1 MKLMVLVLILFIL
14 MLVSGVLLLRK
25 YYIDWCKSFK
35 NKRKSRE
42 LQEKMEFWVKFVAVM
57 ILLIIF
63 VATMIYDCIMM
74 KGG

>member
-1 MKLMVLVLILFIL
+1 MELMVLVLILFIL
-14 MLVSGVLLLRK
+14 MLVSGVLFLRK

>member
-14 MLVSGVLLLRK
+14 MLVSGGLLLRK